1 MSFEPSFPRDQATLL
16 RMLAKRAMIGGTP
29 AFAKAKTFV
38 LFGGS
43 RQVGTTTLCHNLA
56 CAMALAGQR
65 VAAVDLNASNRGLAQ
80 LTGRTPQVS
89 IEELLSGKL
98 DLHEY
103 LVPGL
108 AASLLLPTEASE
120 GAGEWP
126 VAAADRLIEQLMGL
140 GRHADI
146 VLIDAGSDLTPIT
159 LALWRMAQLF
169 VTVLHP
175 TADVITAGYERIRTL
190 QGQAPR
196 YQTHVLMNRA
206 SNASGH
212 TDLVA
217 GMNTTSQKFLHLE
230 IKSSGHVEVASEIG
244 AATRAAQPFV
254 QRYAEHVASK
264 SIQRIAERLIRE
276 ASALS
281 QLTQPKR
288 AA

>member
-43 RQVGTTTLCHNLA
+43 KQVGTTTLCHNLA
-56 CAMALAGQR
+56 CAMALSGQR
-65 VAAVDLNASNRGLAQ
+65 VAAVDLNAFNLGLAH

-120 GAGEWP
+120 RVGEWP
-126 VAAADRLIEQLMGL
+126 TAAADRLIEQLMGL

-146 VLIDAGSDLTPIT
+146 VLIDAGSEITPIT
-159 LALWRMAQLF
+159 SALWRMAHLF
-169 VTVLHP
+169 LIVLHP
-175 TADVITAGYERIRTL
+175 TADVITSGYERIRTL
-190 QGQAPR
+190 QAYAPR
-196 YQTHVLMNRA
+196 YQSHVLMNRA
-206 SNASGH
+206 SSSSGH
-212 TDLVA
+212 ADLVA
-217 GMNTTSQKFLHLE
+217 GMDSTAQKFLHLE
-230 IKSSGHVEVASEIG
+230 IKASGHVEVASEIG
-244 AATRAAQPFV
+244 AASRAAEPFV
-254 QRYAEHVASK
+254 QRYPDHVASK
-264 SIQRIAERLIRE
+264 SIQRIADRLVRE
-276 ASALS
+276 ASSLS

>member
-1 MSFEPSFPRDQATLL
+1 MSIDPSFPRDQATLL

-38 LFGGS
+38 LLGGS
-43 RQVGTTTLCHNLA
+43 AQVGTTTLCHNLA
-56 CAMALAGQR
+56 CAMGLAGQR
-65 VAAVDLNASNRGLAQ
+65 VAAVDLNAANRGLAH
-80 LTGRTPQVS
+80 LTGRTPQIS
-89 IEELLSGKL
+89 IDELLSGKL

-120 GAGEWP
+120 RAGEWTT
-126 VAAADRLIEQLMGL
+126 AAADRLIEQLMGL

-146 VLIDAGSDLTPIT
+146 VLIDAGSDITPIT
-159 LALWRMAQLF
+159 HALWRMAQLF
-169 VTVLHP
+169 LVALHP
-175 TADVITAGYERIRTL
+175 TADVITAGYERIRSL
-190 QGQAPR
+190 QTQSPR

-206 SNASGH
+206 SHAAGH

-217 GMNTTSQKFLHLE
+217 GMNATSQKFLHLE
-230 IKSSGHVEVASEIG
+230 IKPCGHVEVASEIG
-244 AATRAAQPFV
+244 ASSHAAQPFV

-264 SIQRIAERLIRE
+264 SIQRIADRLVRE

-281 QLTQPKR
+281 PLTQPKR